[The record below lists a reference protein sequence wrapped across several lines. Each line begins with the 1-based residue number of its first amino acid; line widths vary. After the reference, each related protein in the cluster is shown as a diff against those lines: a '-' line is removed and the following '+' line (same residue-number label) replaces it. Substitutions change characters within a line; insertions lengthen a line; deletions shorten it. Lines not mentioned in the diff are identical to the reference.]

1 MGVKN
6 LEPGWHKICDDEYF
20 ALPYL
25 SRSMIMDYEKSPRY
39 YEKRHILKTLPSHRS
54 SSMELGTLA
63 HDMLFCDD
71 WKTRWDFADVS
82 SRNTKAFKEMQASSK
97 KTVMLESDL
106 DCATKIVN
114 ALKTHPWTS
123 KNFPGG
129 EKEITGIFD
138 WHGTRCKFK
147 VDILMDDKIID
158 LKTTADSSLYSFGM
172 SSAKYGYIKQAGF
185 YTVGAKA
192 IDGKDRE
199 YYIAAVESGEPYE
212 VRVYHIYDGLIDHEV
227 QKLSGQIQTI
237 NHATVNGFT
246 WAQSEAEPIWL
257 PTYYE

>member
-1 MGVKN
+1 
-6 LEPGWHKICDDEYF
+6 
-20 ALPYL
+20 
-25 SRSMIMDYEKSPRY
+25 
-39 YEKRHILKTLPSHRS
+39 
-54 SSMELGTLA
+54 MELGTLA